1 MTMVNAETIVTLI
14 TAFGGFEFIKWAVNR
29 FVFRKQETVKADSSA
44 MKTAVE
50 AEKAVRDMYEET
62 ITELRTEYTSRLE
75 ELRNSNK
82 ELNEYNLAL
91 LKAGSKKDE
100 IIDEKTIKIRE
111 LNESCVNYEKRVGEL
126 QREVVHYKCWFCQR
140 EYGRGKEECIRR
152 KPAQNPPLKYSDYET
167 ITETGS

>member
-1 MTMVNAETIVTLI
+1 MVNAETIVTLI
-14 TAFGGFEFIKWAVNR
+14 TAFGGFEFIKWSVNR

-111 LNESCVNYEKRVGEL
+111 LNDSCINYEKMVGEL

-140 EYGRGKEECIRR
+140 EYGRGKEECMRR

-167 ITETGS
+167 LTETGS

>member
-1 MTMVNAETIVTLI
+1 MVNAETIVTLI

-100 IIDEKTIKIRE
+100 IIDEQTIKIRE

-152 KPAQNPPLKYSDYET
+152 KPAQNPPRKYSDYET

>member
-1 MTMVNAETIVTLI
+1 MVNAETIVTLI

-111 LNESCVNYEKRVGEL
+111 LNESCINYEKRVGEL

>member
-1 MTMVNAETIVTLI
+1 MVNAETIVTLI

-167 ITETGS
+167 ITEDL

>member
-1 MTMVNAETIVTLI
+1 MVNAETIVTLI
-14 TAFGGFEFIKWAVNR
+14 TAFGGFEFIKWSVNR

-111 LNESCVNYEKRVGEL
+111 LNDSCINYEKMVGEL

-167 ITETGS
+167 ITEDL

>member
-1 MTMVNAETIVTLI
+1 MVNAETIVTLI

-167 ITETGS
+167 ITETVS

>member
-1 MTMVNAETIVTLI
+1 MVNAETIVTLI

-82 ELNEYNLAL
+82 ELNEYNLTL

>member
-1 MTMVNAETIVTLI
+1 MVNAETIVTLI

-82 ELNEYNLAL
+82 ELNEYNLEL

>member
-1 MTMVNAETIVTLI
+1 MVNAETIVTLI
-14 TAFGGFEFIKWAVNR
+14 TAFGGLEFIKWAVNR

-111 LNESCVNYEKRVGEL
+111 LNESCVNYEKRDGEL

>member
-1 MTMVNAETIVTLI
+1 MVNAETIVTLI
-14 TAFGGFEFIKWAVNR
+14 TAFGGFEFIKWSVNR

-111 LNESCVNYEKRVGEL
+111 LNDSCINYEKMVGEL

-140 EYGRGKEECIRR
+140 EYGRGKEECMRR

>member
-1 MTMVNAETIVTLI
+1 MINAETIVTLI
-14 TAFGGFEFIKWAVNR
+14 TAFGGFEFIKWSVNR

-111 LNESCVNYEKRVGEL
+111 LNDSCINYEKRVGEL

-140 EYGRGKEECIRR
+140 EYGRGKEECMRR

-167 ITETGS
+167 LTETGS

>member
-1 MTMVNAETIVTLI
+1 MLNAETIVTLI

-111 LNESCVNYEKRVGEL
+111 LNESCVNYEKKVGEL

>member
-1 MTMVNAETIVTLI
+1 MVNAETIVTLI
-14 TAFGGFEFIKWAVNR
+14 TAFGGFEFIKWSVNR

>member
-1 MTMVNAETIVTLI
+1 MVNAETIVTLI

-111 LNESCVNYEKRVGEL
+111 LNESCVNYEKKVGEL

-140 EYGRGKEECIRR
+140 EYGRGKEECVRR

-167 ITETGS
+167 VTEDL

>member
-1 MTMVNAETIVTLI
+1 MVNAETIVTLI

-29 FVFRKQETVKADSSA
+29 LVFRRQETVKADSSA

>member
-1 MTMVNAETIVTLI
+1 MLNAETIVTLI

>member
-1 MTMVNAETIVTLI
+1 MVNAETIVTLI

-29 FVFRKQETVKADSSA
+29 FVFRKQETVKADFSA

>member
-1 MTMVNAETIVTLI
+1 MVNAETIVTLI

-111 LNESCVNYEKRVGEL
+111 LNDSCINYEKRVGEL

-167 ITETGS
+167 ITEDV

>member
-1 MTMVNAETIVTLI
+1 MVNAETIVTLI

-167 ITETGS
+167 ITEDV

>member
-1 MTMVNAETIVTLI
+1 MVNAETIVTLI

-111 LNESCVNYEKRVGEL
+111 LNDSCINYEKKVGEL

>member
-1 MTMVNAETIVTLI
+1 MVNAETIVTLI

-111 LNESCVNYEKRVGEL
+111 LNDSCINYEKRVGEL

-167 ITETGS
+167 ITEDL

>member
-1 MTMVNAETIVTLI
+1 MVNAETIVTLI

-75 ELRNSNK
+75 ELRNSTK

>member
-1 MTMVNAETIVTLI
+1 MVNAETIVTLI
-14 TAFGGFEFIKWAVNR
+14 TAFGGFECIKWAVNR

-167 ITETGS
+167 ITETCS

>member
-1 MTMVNAETIVTLI
+1 MVNAETIVTLI

-44 MKTAVE
+44 IKTAVE

-140 EYGRGKEECIRR
+140 EYGRGKEECLRR

>member
-1 MTMVNAETIVTLI
+1 MVNAETIVTLI

-111 LNESCVNYEKRVGEL
+111 LNESCVNYEKKVGEL

>member
-1 MTMVNAETIVTLI
+1 MVNAETIVTLI

-111 LNESCVNYEKRVGEL
+111 LNESCVNYEKRVGAL

>member
-1 MTMVNAETIVTLI
+1 MVNAETIVTLI

-111 LNESCVNYEKRVGEL
+111 LNDSCINYEKKVGEL

-152 KPAQNPPLKYSDYET
+152 KPAQNPPLKYSDYEN
-167 ITETGS
+167 ITEDV

>member
-1 MTMVNAETIVTLI
+1 MVNAETIVTLI

-82 ELNEYNLAL
+82 ELNE
-91 LKAGSKKDE
+91 
-100 IIDEKTIKIRE
+100 
-111 LNESCVNYEKRVGEL
+111 SCVNYEKRVGEL

>member
-1 MTMVNAETIVTLI
+1 MVNAETIVTLI

-111 LNESCVNYEKRVGEL
+111 LNDSCINYEKKVGEL

-140 EYGRGKEECIRR
+140 EYGRGKEECMRR

-167 ITETGS
+167 LTETVS

>member
-1 MTMVNAETIVTLI
+1 MVNAETIVTLI
-14 TAFGGFEFIKWAVNR
+14 TAFGGFEFIKWSVNR

-111 LNESCVNYEKRVGEL
+111 LNESCVNYEKKVGEL

>member
-1 MTMVNAETIVTLI
+1 MVNAETIVTLI

-126 QREVVHYKCWFCQR
+126 QREVVHYKCWLCQR
-140 EYGRGKEECIRR
+140 EYGRVKEECIRR

>member
-1 MTMVNAETIVTLI
+1 MVNAETIVTLI

-62 ITELRTEYTSRLE
+62 KTELRTEYTSRLE

-111 LNESCVNYEKRVGEL
+111 LNDSCINYEKRVGEL

-167 ITETGS
+167 ITEGV

>member
-1 MTMVNAETIVTLI
+1 MVNAETIVTLI

-29 FVFRKQETVKADSSA
+29 FVFRKQETVTADSSA

>member
-1 MTMVNAETIVTLI
+1 MVNAETIVTLI

-111 LNESCVNYEKRVGEL
+111 LNESCVNYEKKVGEL

-167 ITETGS
+167 ITEDL

>member
-1 MTMVNAETIVTLI
+1 MVNAETIVTLI

-111 LNESCVNYEKRVGEL
+111 LNDSCINYEKKVGEL

-167 ITETGS
+167 ITEGV

>member
-1 MTMVNAETIVTLI
+1 MVNAETIATLI

-126 QREVVHYKCWFCQR
+126 QRQVVHYKCWFCQR

-167 ITETGS
+167 ITEDV

>member
-1 MTMVNAETIVTLI
+1 MVNAETIVTLI
-14 TAFGGFEFIKWAVNR
+14 TAFGGFEFIKWSVNR

-111 LNESCVNYEKRVGEL
+111 LNDSCINYEKRVGEL

-140 EYGRGKEECIRR
+140 EYGRGKEECMRR

-167 ITETGS
+167 ITEDL

>member
-1 MTMVNAETIVTLI
+1 MVNAETIVTLI

-140 EYGRGKEECIRR
+140 EYGRGKEECLRR

>member
-1 MTMVNAETIVTLI
+1 MVNAETIVTLI

-111 LNESCVNYEKRVGEL
+111 LNEACVNYEKRVGEL
-126 QREVVHYKCWFCQR
+126 QREVVHDKGWCGQR

-167 ITETGS
+167 ITEDV

>member
-1 MTMVNAETIVTLI
+1 MVNAETIVTLI

-111 LNESCVNYEKRVGEL
+111 LNDSCINYEKKVGEL

-167 ITETGS
+167 ITEDL